1 MEENTQEI
9 EIFYYYND
17 KGMELYTPNVEFAKI
32 QANKYGTFKV
42 FVKKN

>member
-1 MEENTQEI
+1 MEENTEQEV

-17 KGMELYTPNVEFAKI
+17 KGLELYTPNAEFAKI

-42 FVKKN
+42 FVKN